1 MPLSIKLLLS
11 FKSAFS
17 IACSSGDKSRLTE
30 IVEEV
35 KESFLERISEASKV
49 LKSLMSKG
57 RGRVL
62 DGLNFP
68 SR

>member
-1 MPLSIKLLLS
+1 MPLSIRFLLS

-17 IACSSGDKSRLTE
+17 IARSSEDKSRLIE

-35 KESFLERISEASKV
+35 KESFLEKISEASKV
-49 LKSLMSKG
+49 LKSLTSKG
-57 RGRVL
+57 QGRVL

-68 SR
+68 S